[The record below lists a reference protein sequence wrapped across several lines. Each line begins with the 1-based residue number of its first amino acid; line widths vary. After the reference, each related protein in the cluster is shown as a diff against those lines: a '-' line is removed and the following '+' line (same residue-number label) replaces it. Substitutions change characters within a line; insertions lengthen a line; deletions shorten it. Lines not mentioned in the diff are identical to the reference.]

1 MGLPERANHT
11 QPVYNSQVITKR
23 HPIAS
28 HALALPPARH
38 PWRILVSI
46 VVFLVVFGL
55 SFVTMVMAD
64 VSSWAKKVDISSML
78 GTEHRKEKPKD
89 PQDSFANRDLNVLV
103 IGTDYRAHKEY
114 DERGQLV
121 VGMRSD
127 TTLLAHISANRQR
140 IEIMSI
146 PRDLMVDR
154 PECSYQDGHT
164 EPASLRKVQ
173 FNSVFSLLSQ
183 DKFIAPGT
191 ACTIKAVEKLTGV
204 YIDQF
209 VVVDFDGFQNMVAAL
224 GGVPMC
230 FENPLKDRLAGLD
243 VPAGCHTLDPV
254 QALAFA
260 RARKGIGDGS
270 DIGRI
275 GRQQQLVG
283 AMMKE
288 AKSRNLLTDLPSLYA
303 FLKAGMKSLTTSEEF
318 GSATNMGGLAVSL
331 AKIKP
336 ENIRFYTLPFGEYP
350 PDPARVAVADNA
362 DEMFKALRADTPI
375 PSIFPYQD
383 LDGKQVED
391 TPEASADPDASNS
404 SRTSGDSDES
414 SVESGQSTSLSDTG
428 DLTSR
433 HNGSDT
439 SINRYDSGTSRGSR

>member
-1 MGLPERANHT
+1 M
-11 QPVYNSQVITKR
+11 
-23 HPIAS
+23 
-28 HALALPPARH
+28 
-38 PWRILVSI
+38 
-46 VVFLVVFGL
+46 FLVVFGL
-55 SFVTMVMAD
+55 SFATMVVAD
-64 VSSWAKKVDISSML
+64 VSSWTKKVDISSML
-78 GTEHRKEKPKD
+78 GAEHREEKPKD

-103 IGTDYRAHKEY
+103 IGTDYRARKEY

-127 TTLLAHISANRQR
+127 TTLLAHISADRQR
-140 IEIMSI
+140 IEVMSI

-154 PECSYQDGHT
+154 PECSYQDGRT
-164 EPASLRKVQ
+164 EHASRRKVQ
-173 FNSVFSLLSQ
+173 FNSVFGLLSE
-183 DKFIAPGT
+183 DKNIAPAT
-191 ACTIKAVEKLTGV
+191 ACTIKTVEKLTGV

-209 VVVDFDGFQNMVAAL
+209 VVVDFDGFQNMVTAL

-230 FENPLKDRLAGLD
+230 FEKPLKDRLAGLD
-243 VPAGCHTLDPV
+243 VPAGCHTLDPI

-288 AKSRNLLTDLPSLYA
+288 VKSRNLLTDLPSLYA

-336 ENIRFYTLPFGEYP
+336 ENIRFYMLPFGEYA

-362 DEMFKALRADTPI
+362 DEMFKALRADTPV
-375 PSIFPYQD
+375 PPIFPYQN
-383 LDGKQVED
+383 LDGKQVEA
-391 TPEASADPDASNS
+391 TPEGSLDSEASNS
-404 SRTSGDSDES
+404 AGTGGDSSGSGAETGSSGNLGGTGSWTSGRGGSGASGGRPGSGASRS
-414 SVESGQSTSLSDTG
+414 S
-428 DLTSR
+428 
-433 HNGSDT
+433 H
-439 SINRYDSGTSRGSR
+439 